1 MEQEASS
8 YHVEMVKVSPKD
20 AFIIRRLYRRLARR
34 KSSGFLCQM
43 TVFVRHE
50 NVVRLLEFLGY
61 RQEE

>member
-1 MEQEASS
+1 M
-8 YHVEMVKVSPKD
+8 HPGHG
-20 AFIIRRLYRRLARR
+20 RLADKGRVTFGSYR
-34 KSSGFLCQM
+34 EGAWPKRIAIGL